1 MNHSELKEQKWR
13 RKMQI
18 IENNRMNMEI
28 GDENLTM
35 SALEMPELLPLGSVV
50 TLREGSKRIMIA
62 GRMQKEKNSGE
73 WFDYAAV
80 LWPEGLI
87 RSDRIFLFNR
97 EDIRLIHFIGLQ
109 DQQEFEFRAVLEEK
123 WKEYSGR
130 N

>member
-1 MNHSELKEQKWR
+1 
-13 RKMQI
+13 MQI
-18 IENNRMNMEI
+18 IENNRVNMEI

-35 SALEMPELLPLGSVV
+35 NALEMPELLPLGSVV

-109 DQQEFEFRAVLEEK
+109 DQQEFEFRAILEEK
-123 WKEYSGR
+123 WKEYTGR